1 MINDETPANEETF
14 SSEDAAA
21 DDDDTVVSRSSPFVA
36 TSLLFIKPEKLGKIK
51 FSSEREHMGKIYPRT
66 I

>member
-51 FSSEREHMGKIYPRT
+51 FR
-66 I
+66 